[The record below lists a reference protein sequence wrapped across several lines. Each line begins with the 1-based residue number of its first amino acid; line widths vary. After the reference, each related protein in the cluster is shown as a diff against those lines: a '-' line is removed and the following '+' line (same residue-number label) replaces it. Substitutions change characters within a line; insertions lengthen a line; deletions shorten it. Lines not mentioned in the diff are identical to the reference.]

1 MHRALVLVMS
11 AIVGVVS
18 EVLLRRLAATCAV
31 CEEQAGLADKSSVD
45 AISGLIV
52 QTIDEVPG
60 IPAIVK
66 MLLKNPTLVVGIA
79 QMVNDSAEQTLKRAL
94 EVVDEAKKAA

>member
-1 MHRALVLVMS
+1 MNRIMVLVIS
-11 AIVGVVS
+11 AVVGIVS

-31 CEEQAGLADKSSVD
+31 CEDEAGLADKSAVG
-45 AISGLIV
+45 AISELIV
-52 QTIDEVPG
+52 RTIDELPG

-79 QMVNDSAEQTLKRAL
+79 QMVDDSAEQTLKRAL